1 MSWRTSLV
9 LLAALAVIAAAVG
22 LNASSSTAAP
32 AQFRTVAVKTGAGVG
47 FYSTGHVSCP
57 TGYRV
62 TGGGYRASFRVKV
75 VASWPENGTTWS
87 VTGKSTVSSPRT
99 YYIFARCAT

>member
-1 MSWRTSLV
+1 M
-9 LLAALAVIAAAVG
+9 
-22 LNASSSTAAP
+22 
-32 AQFRTVAVKTGAGVG
+32 
-47 FYSTGHVSCP
+47 SCP

-75 VASWPENGTTWS
+75 VAGWPENGTTWS